1 MKKIVYSL
9 FGLLLATANLHATTL
24 FSDSFTYPNG
34 NLGGQGGWITNN
46 GTTFPI
52 QVTGGKALL
61 TPTGLDMNAPLSS
74 PLSLVAGTSFY
85 IGATLNF
92 SAAQAG
98 GDYFLNWST
107 ATGSSILI
115 SRLHARSSGGGF
127 QLGYLE
133 TSGSG
138 GSLNYGSTVLNFNQD
153 YRVVVAYNVVA
164 GTVNDTANVY
174 VDPIDYAVESNNTAY
189 LTDIWTST
197 TAESV
202 TVGSINLR
210 QGATANAPTLSV
222 DNLVVATTFGEMVVP
237 EPSSAALV
245 ALGVMAL
252 GVIRRRH

>member
-1 MKKIVYSL
+1 MKKLL
-9 FGLLLATANLHATTL
+9 FASASLLLAVNVQATIL
-24 FSDSFTYPNG
+24 FSDSFAYPDG

-61 TPTGLDMNAPLSS
+61 TPTGLDLNAPLSS
-74 PLSLVAGTSFY
+74 PLNLVAGTSFY

-92 SAAQAG
+92 SAAQAA
-98 GDYFLNWST
+98 GDYFLHWSP
-107 ATGSSILI
+107 ATGSTTFL
-115 SRLHARSSGGGF
+115 SRLHARSSGAGF

-133 TSGSG
+133 TSGTG
-138 GSLNYGSTVLNFNQD
+138 GSLTYGSTVLNFNQD

-164 GTVNDTANVY
+164 GTLNDTANVY
-174 VDPIDYAVESNNTAY
+174 VDPVDYAVEGNNTAY

-197 TAESV
+197 TGESA
-202 TVGSINLR
+202 TVGAINLR

-252 GVIRRRH
+252 GVIRRRN

>member
-1 MKKIVYSL
+1 MKRLLCATVV
-9 FGLLLATANLHATTL
+9 LLAVANTQAITL

-61 TPTGLDMNAPLSS
+61 TSTGLDMNAPLNS
-74 PLSLVAGTSFY
+74 PLSLVDGTSFY
-85 IGATLNF
+85 IGVTLNF
-92 SAAQAG
+92 SAAQAA
-98 GDYFLNWST
+98 GDYFLNWSP
-107 ATGSSILI
+107 ATGSSTLI

-133 TSGSG
+133 TSGTG
-138 GSLNYGSTVLNFNQD
+138 GSLTYGSTVLNFNQD

-164 GTVNDTANVY
+164 GTVNDTASVY
-174 VDPIDYAVESNNTAY
+174 VDPVDYAVESNNTPY
-189 LTDIWTST
+189 LTDSWTSVT
-197 TAESV
+197 GEST

-210 QGATANAPTLSV
+210 QGSAANAATLSV
-222 DNLVVATTFGEMVVP
+222 DNLVVATTFSEMVVP

-252 GVIRRRH
+252 GIIRRRS

>member
-1 MKKIVYSL
+1 MKKLLCASAA
-9 FGLLLATANLHATTL
+9 LLLVANTHATVL
-24 FSDSFTYPNG
+24 FSDDFSYPNG

-52 QVTGGKALL
+52 QVTGGKAFL

-74 PLSLVAGTSFY
+74 PLSLVDGTSFY

-92 SAAQAG
+92 SAAQAA

-115 SRLHARSSGGGF
+115 SRLHARSSGAGF

-133 TSGSG
+133 TSGTG
-138 GSLNYGSTVLNFNQD
+138 GSLTYGSTVLNFNQD

-164 GTVNDTANVY
+164 GTVNDTASVY
-174 VDPIDYAVESNNTAY
+174 VDPIDYAVQGNNTPY

-197 TAESV
+197 TGESA

-210 QGATANAPTLSV
+210 QGNAANAPTLSV
-222 DNLVVATTFGEMVVP
+222 DNLVVATDFSEMVVP
-237 EPSSAALV
+237 EPSSAALF

-252 GVIRRRH
+252 GVVRRRN